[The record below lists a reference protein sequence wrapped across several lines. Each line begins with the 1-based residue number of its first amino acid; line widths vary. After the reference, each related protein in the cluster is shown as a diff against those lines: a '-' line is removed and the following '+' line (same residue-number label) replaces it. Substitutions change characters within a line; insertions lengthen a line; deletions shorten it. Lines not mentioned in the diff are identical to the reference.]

1 MLFAFKEKPHK
12 GARQNAA
19 TQAAAEWKP
28 PNPALASYMKWNVAN
43 KEKWKRGK
51 FTFPPCSSTVSWT
64 TSLSI
69 SMERQKPQTQNLRP
83 MSKPWATITNA

>member
-28 PNPALASYMKWNVAN
+28 PNPALASYMK
-43 KEKWKRGK
+43 
-51 FTFPPCSSTVSWT
+51 
-64 TSLSI
+64 
-69 SMERQKPQTQNLRP
+69 
-83 MSKPWATITNA
+83 